1 MHLIILGA
9 PGSGKGTQA
18 KLLAEKFNLTHI
30 STGQLLRSESQ
41 KDTQKGKLIA
51 KLLSEGSL
59 LPFETVLDVLD
70 PVIQKARDDSGFI
83 LDGTPRDLHQ
93 AEYLDY
99 FFQKLNISLDKVL
112 YLNIPKDES
121 LKRLLKRA
129 ETEHRSDDNSQTI
142 LHRLDVYEKET
153 LPVIEYYQ
161 KQNKLIEIDGAPDI
175 QTIFLDLVT
184 HLSLA

>member
-30 STGQLLRSESQ
+30 STGQLLRAESQ
-41 KDTQKGKLIA
+41 KDTDKGKLIA
-51 KLLSEGSL
+51 NLLTTGSL
-59 LPFETVLDVLD
+59 LPFETVLELLEPVLQNS
-70 PVIQKARDDSGFI
+70 PQFI
-83 LDGTPRDLHQ
+83 LDGTPRDLRQ

-99 FFQKLNISLDKVL
+99 SFQKLKITLDKVL
-112 YLNIPKDES
+112 YLNIPQDES

-129 ETEHRSDDNSQTI
+129 QTEHRSDDNAQTI
-142 LHRLDVYEKET
+142 LHRLEVYEKET
-153 LPVIEYYQ
+153 LPVIQFY
-161 KQNKLIEIDGAPDI
+161 KSQNKLIEIDGTPDI
-175 QTIFLDLVT
+175 QTIFNDIVN

>member
-18 KLLAEKFNLTHI
+18 KLLAEKFKLTHI

-41 KDTQKGKLIA
+41 KDTEKGKLIA

-59 LPFETVLDVLD
+59 LPFETVLELLE
-70 PVIQKARDDSGFI
+70 PVVQSSPQFI

-93 AEYLDY
+93 AEYLEY

-161 KQNKLIEIDGAPDI
+161 KQNKLIEIDGTPDI
-175 QTIFLDLVT
+175 QTIFLDLT
-184 HLSLA
+184 NHLSLA